1 MTGSPIGF
9 NARVAKIAWTVALV
23 ALALYTIYAV
33 RRTLFIFV
41 LAIFF
46 SYMVYPLVRY
56 LDRFTPRRVS
66 HTLSTITVFVAIVLG
81 IAGVGILVGPA
92 IGEQASRLAD
102 QLPALIR
109 DPHIAERLPLPHWL
123 VPYRAHILDF
133 ARTQF
138 EAGTAYAL
146 PMARQV
152 GQGIVSVVSNLIF
165 LLLIPVLAFLFIKD
179 GPTLRDRFVRWLS
192 AGRYAAMWTAIV
204 DDLDLLVGHYIRA
217 LLILALATVVV
228 YSLFFSVAGVPYG
241 LLLGSIAGAMEFVPV
256 IGPLAAAVIS
266 IAVAAL
272 SGYSHLLL
280 LVGFIVLYRLFQD
293 YVLNPY
299 LMSDGVKISPLL
311 VLFGIL
317 AGEELGGVVGI
328 FLSVPIMAAAKIVMI
343 RITQASKPEGNQYE
357 QTMPALLSA
366 PTRQGID
373 PLPPPG
379 DQPDG
384 PSTAHR
390 GSHLS
395 RRRRALRWF
404 WPRSKRANKGRT

>member
-1 MTGSPIGF
+1 MRNDGSPIGF

-56 LDRFTPRRVS
+56 LDRFTPRRMS
-66 HTLSTITVFVAIVLG
+66 HTSSTVTVFVLIVLG
-81 IAGVGILVGPA
+81 IAGVGIWVGPA
-92 IGEQASRLAD
+92 IAEQASNLAA

-123 VPYRAHILDF
+123 APYRAHILDF
-133 ARTQF
+133 ARAQF

-152 GQGIVSVVSNLIF
+152 GQGIVSVASNLVF
-165 LLLIPVLAFLFIKD
+165 VLLIPILAFLFIKD
-179 GPTLRDRFVRWLS
+179 GAALRDRFLRWLG

-204 DDLDLLVGHYIRA
+204 GDLDLLVGRYIRA
-217 LLILALATVVV
+217 LLILALATLVA
-228 YSLFFSVAGVPYG
+228 YSLFFSIAGVPYG

-256 IGPLAAAVIS
+256 VGPLAAAVIC
-266 IAVAAL
+266 IAVAGL
-272 SGYSHLLL
+272 SGYSHLLVL
-280 LVGFIVLYRLFQD
+280 IGFIVLYRLFQD

-299 LMSDGVKISPLL
+299 LMSDGVEISPLL

-317 AGEELGGVVGI
+317 AGEELAGVAGI
-328 FLSVPIMAAAKIVMI
+328 FLSVPVIAAAKIVAL
-343 RITQASKPEGNQYE
+343 RITQARKLETKQYE
-357 QTMPALLSA
+357 AIIASSPVEKPLNPPAQHSMDVPPQQASNQTD
-366 PTRQGID
+366 R
-373 PLPPPG
+373 
-379 DQPDG
+379 
-384 PSTAHR
+384 
-390 GSHLS
+390 
-395 RRRRALRWF
+395 
-404 WPRSKRANKGRT
+404 